1 MMKYAVL
8 ETGGKQYIAREGEMI
23 EIDRLPLEIGK
34 PVEFNEVLLIVDG
47 NSIQVGDPLV
57 KGATVKGEV
66 LDQIKAKKVI
76 VFKYIPKERYRRK
89 QGHRQRYTQVRID
102 EIVAGGPK
110 KAAAVKTAQA
120 PVAEAPVA
128 EPAAKKAEDKSTP
141 AKAKKAEAKPA
152 AAKAKKAETKPKT
165 ASKPASKSD
174 SAAKSKS
181 SSKAAPKTKSSSGSK
196 STARKSS
203 SSTKKPS
210 TKKTSTKKDK

>member
-89 QGHRQRYTQVRID
+89 QGHRQRYTQVRIS
-102 EIVAGGPK
+102 EIIAGGAK
-110 KAAAVKTAQA
+110 KAAAAKSEQA
-120 PVAEAPVA
+120 PVAEAAAAKPA
-128 EPAAKKAEDKSTP
+128 AKKEQGKSAAAKGEKAEPKPEPAAKS
-141 AKAKKAEAKPA
+141 
-152 AAKAKKAETKPKT
+152 
-165 ASKPASKSD
+165 S

-181 SSKAAPKTKSSSGSK
+181 SSKAAPKAKGSSGTKSSTRK
-196 STARKSS
+196 STSSSAKKSS
-203 SSTKKPS
+203 S
-210 TKKTSTKKDK
+210 KKTSTKKEE